1 MFKTN
6 FLPENPSYPQEL
18 KFPDTVNNNLK
29 IKYHY
34 LDTTFKAVDADGEP
48 QTTFVA
54 TMNAQDSAT
63 QSNLLQKNY
72 KNVKSIEL
80 ISAMLPK
87 GNIGTVAATNNTT
100 AGEEV
105 IYMHIDELEGAIDS
119 NQAGGQNAFAKLV
132 FDGVG
137 TNVTTATYAFAQ
149 LNCGMNPILEYETKG
164 KRLDKMTI
172 RFKPTAVV
180 SGIQTVPA
188 DIGITENS
196 LVSLTFKIGVIE
208 PIIPA

>member
-34 LDTTFKAVDADGEP
+34 LDTTFKATNN
-48 QTTFVA
+48 QQQFVA
-54 TMNAQDSAT
+54 NMNAQDTAT

-80 ISAMLPK
+80 ISAMLPII
-87 GNIGTVAATNNTT
+87 NIDVVSGVAT

-132 FDGVG
+132 FNTDKPMKIDGA
-137 TNVTTATYAFAQ
+137 ATYAFAQ

-188 DIGITENS
+188 DIQFTEHLIIN
-196 LVSLTFKIGVIE
+196 LTFKIGVIE

>member
-34 LDTTFKAVDADGEP
+34 LDTTFKAEDIGGTGV

-54 TMNAQDSAT
+54 NMNAEG
-63 QSNLLQKNY
+63 SNLQKNY

-80 ISAMLPK
+80 TSAMFLK
-87 GNIGTVAATNNTT
+87 NDIEDE
-100 AGEEV
+100 GEEV
-105 IYMHIDELEGAIDS
+105 IYMHIDELEGVIDS
-119 NQAGGQNAFAKLV
+119 NKLGGQNAFAKLV
-132 FDGVG
+132 FDTTG
-137 TNVTTATYAFAQ
+137 TTVTGYVIAQ

-188 DIGITENS
+188 DIEFTEHFI
-196 LVSLTFKIGVIE
+196 VSLTFKIGVIE

>member
-34 LDTTFKAVDADGEP
+34 LDTTFTSGASS
-48 QTTFVA
+48 FVA
-54 TMNAQDSAT
+54 TMNAEGST
-63 QSNLLQKNY
+63 LQKNY

-80 ISAMLPK
+80 ISAMLVK
-87 GNIGTVAATNNTT
+87 ADVVENN
-100 AGEEV
+100 EEV
-105 IYMHIDELEGAIDS
+105 IYMHIDELEGVIDS
-119 NQAGGQNAFAKLV
+119 NIAGGQNAFAKLV
-132 FDGVG
+132 FD
-137 TNVTTATYAFAQ
+137 TTIEHDADYAFAQ

-172 RFKPTAVV
+172 QFKSANNDVISTT
-180 SGIQTVPA
+180 GT
-188 DIGITENS
+188 
-196 LVSLTFKIGVIE
+196 VSLTFKIGVIE

>member
-34 LDTTFKAVDADGEP
+34 LDTTFKAEDN
-48 QTTFVA
+48 QQQFVA
-54 TMNAQDSAT
+54 NMNAQDTAT

-80 ISAMLPK
+80 ISAMLPVDTLDDEIS
-87 GNIGTVAATNNTT
+87 GAADDL
-100 AGEEV
+100 GHEV
-105 IYMHIDELEGAIDS
+105 IYMYIDELEGTIDS

-132 FDGVG
+132 FD
-137 TNVTTATYAFAQ
+137 TTRKTTANGGDDVYAFAQ

-172 RFKPTAVV
+172 RFKPCGKS

-188 DIGITENS
+188 DIQFTQHLI
-196 LVSLTFKIGVIE
+196 VSLTFKIGVIE

>member
-34 LDTTFKAVDADGEP
+34 LDTTF
-48 QTTFVA
+48 TTGASSFVA
-54 TMNAQDSAT
+54 NMNAEG
-63 QSNLLQKNY
+63 SNLQKNY

-80 ISAMLPK
+80 TSAMFR
-87 GNIGTVAATNNTT
+87 NNDIDD

-105 IYMHIDELEGAIDS
+105 IYMHIDELEGVIDS
-119 NQAGGQNAFAKLV
+119 NLAGGQNAFAKLV
-132 FDGVG
+132 FDTTG
-137 TNVTTATYAFAQ
+137 TTVTGYVIAQ

-172 RFKPTAVV
+172 RFKNRANAVITTT
-180 SGIQTVPA
+180 GI
-188 DIGITENS
+188 
-196 LVSLTFKIGVIE
+196 VSLTFKIGVIE

>member
-34 LDTTFKAVDADGEP
+34 LDTTFKAGHE

-54 TMNAQDSAT
+54 NMNAQDSAT

-80 ISAMLPK
+80 ISAMLPIA
-87 GNIGTVAATNNTT
+87 NIDVVSTAGGGAT

-105 IYMHIDELEGAIDS
+105 IYMHIDELEGTIDS

-137 TNVTTATYAFAQ
+137 TNVATHAFAQ

-172 RFKPTAVV
+172 RFKPTAAA

-188 DIGITENS
+188 DIQFTQHLI
-196 LVSLTFKIGVIE
+196 VSLTFKIGVIE